1 MKDCKWN
8 PPTNGIKAQHYDANG
23 VIIPRERLNEIPDGD
38 VMLKYFDE
46 SGSKLSRARA
56 KKQVEK
62 WRESGELAKIL
73 AGFSPLPEG
82 WTLHLRESAA
92 DREDAAVLAARALG
106 IPALSGPGLESLRAM
121 PRYAQAMSAL
131 INGERLHRLAPAPR
145 HNAQDYP
152 HIQRLAYESRAG
164 VTDLTSF
171 VRHFNKSYNVI
182 AAKNPD
188 ALGLDGHAAVLAM
201 RAKWVLDKADLFAP
215 ENEHLL
221 EMFSYSHT
229 DRYHAEPHVKD
240 RVDEHVGNIDAD
252 LLVAVAPLLGS
263 DWRGAAKAIATYRRH
278 DYQNKAAS
286 DFNNGRPIS
295 YARIFSRLNA
305 FHDLQSEH
313 ADSAG
318 LLCRLWGNSS
328 HEVLT
333 QVMRAGVH
341 TQRRALLLAADV
353 FIAEQEAQEHGGVR
367 LPDALSARESR
378 LEPTRRFYAIARQL
392 EIGLQTGVI
401 AGTFVPHAVAY
412 LNNQSS
418 ARPVAAI
425 ARGSNTPRTGHIS
438 ADSLGLD
445 SLSTPSKVLKAA
457 ARVHP
462 HANRFKTTDKLLDG
476 TPSTAK
482 HGGTKWDVVDV
493 SANPTAQELV
503 CVAALA
509 ASRPLGDSEMLDAHR
524 LQLADR
530 LAKPL
535 PLAALAKEA
544 AAAASSGRRVS
555 AELRARTAASGLAYE
570 LAADTAHPDSFFG
583 VKEFTDACQDLFAHG
598 AFELPADRTPGS
610 LRALERLT
618 EELKT
623 GEPTTSRSPRPTSG
637 DREFGISRDTVRFL
651 AEEASLAR
659 MRAAVGDQLGITAA
673 PFVLTIENDEQYAK
687 VALAVAPGADT
698 QALADRVEAL
708 AQPWRVTVRN
718 HEVLIELADGA
729 DPFEALERLEG
740 LAAAS
745 AR

>member
-82 WTLHLRESAA
+82 WTLHLREAAA

-171 VRHFNKSYNVI
+171 VRHFNKAYNVI

-188 ALGLDGHAAVLAM
+188 ALGLDGPAAVLAM
-201 RAKWVLDKADLFAP
+201 RAKWVLDQADLSAP

-221 EMFSYSHT
+221 EIFFYNKN
-229 DRYHAEPHVKD
+229 DRRQADPQGRHDAYIGD
-240 RVDEHVGNIDAD
+240 IDAD
-252 LLVAVAPLLGS
+252 TLLRLAPLLGS
-263 DWRGAAKAIATYRRH
+263 DWQGAAKAIATYRRN
-278 DYQNKAAS
+278 DYRNKAAS
-286 DFNNGRPIS
+286 DFNNVQPIS

-333 QVMRAGVH
+333 QVMRASGH

-353 FIAEQEAQEHGGVR
+353 FIAEQETQEHRGVL
-367 LPDALSARESR
+367 LPDELSSRESR
-378 LEPTRRFYAIARQL
+378 LEPTQRFFAIARQL
-392 EIGLQTGVI
+392 EIGLQTGAV

-418 ARPVAAI
+418 ARPAAAI
-425 ARGSNTPRTGHIS
+425 ARGSNTPRAGHIS
-438 ADSLGLD
+438 ARSLGLY
-445 SLSTPSKVLKAA
+445 SLSTPSKVLEAA

-462 HANRFKTTDKLLDG
+462 ASDVSDTRRRLDG
-476 TPSTAK
+476 TTTTAK
-482 HGGTKWDVVDV
+482 HGGTAWDVVDV
-493 SANPTAQELV
+493 STNPTAQELV

-509 ASRPLGDSEMLDAHR
+509 ASRPLDDSEMLDPRR

-530 LAKPL
+530 LAEPL

-544 AAAASSGRRVS
+544 AAAASSGRRVA

-623 GEPTTSRSPRPTSG
+623 GEPTTSRSPRPTAG

-659 MRAAVGDQLGITAA
+659 MRAAVGDQLGITSA
-673 PFVLTIENDEQYAK
+673 PFVHTIENDEQYAK

-698 QALADRVEAL
+698 QALANRVEAL